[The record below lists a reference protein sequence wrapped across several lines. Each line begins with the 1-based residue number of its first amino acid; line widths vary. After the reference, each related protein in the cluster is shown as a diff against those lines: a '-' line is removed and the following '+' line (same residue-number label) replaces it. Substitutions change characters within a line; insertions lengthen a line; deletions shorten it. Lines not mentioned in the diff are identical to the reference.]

1 MYKDACSFEHWFGGN
16 IGREPPNSKQPEL
29 QTASGLDLRTP
40 SGARRCF
47 LAACEGFPSSACLE
61 SLPRSTKCE
70 HADRHRSCSLQ
81 AHIRTRLLRA
91 PSAKP
96 QEVCA
101 PPLPTRRWL
110 RQRAQRL
117 PQTVGRENGRLHVVL
132 RRHSFVRLRF
142 GPSTTSGRAEL
153 QLQSLTGAG
162 SRTRSGVAT
171 ARAGT
176 VSSARARARSLHS
189 LPCLE
194 FGWGSAGRGRPPM
207 HNNPICARSQS

>member
-1 MYKDACSFEHWFGGN
+1 MRARGSSSFLLTTGPHS
-16 IGREPPNSKQPEL
+16 NS
-29 QTASGLDLRTP
+29 R
-40 SGARRCF
+40 
-47 LAACEGFPSSACLE
+47 
-61 SLPRSTKCE
+61 LP
-70 HADRHRSCSLQ
+70 
-81 AHIRTRLLRA
+81 RA

-96 QEVCA
+96 QEVCV
-101 PPLPTRRWL
+101 PPLPTRRGV
-110 RQRAQRL
+110 RHRSPRL

-132 RRHSFVRLRF
+132 RRHPFVRLRF

-162 SRTRSGVAT
+162 SRTRSGGAT

-207 HNNPICARSQS
+207 HNNPICARKPVLVRRGARVGCARTYRAYPVTRHRACAARPVFLFGVRRLPSYQRI